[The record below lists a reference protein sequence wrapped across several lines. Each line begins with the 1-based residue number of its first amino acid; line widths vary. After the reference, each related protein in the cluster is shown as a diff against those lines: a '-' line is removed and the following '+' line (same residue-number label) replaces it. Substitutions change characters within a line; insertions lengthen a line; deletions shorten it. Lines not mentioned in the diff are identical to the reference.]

1 MIMKRTMLKRYTLS
15 IVLSIC
21 VFAISASAQGSAF
34 NFQGR
39 LNDGANPAN
48 GIYDLQ
54 FTLFN
59 SITGGA
65 PIGPTVPRPNTT
77 LIIGVFSVNL
87 DFGAAAFNNPDAV
100 FIEIGVKPSGS
111 PNAFTILGPRQQLT
125 VVPYAVRAANA
136 TNADN
141 STNAV
146 NSQNAA
152 NASTLNGLNSSSF
165 IRNSTTPQP
174 NSNFNIDGNG
184 VINGTLNVTGNAT
197 IGSPT
202 VTGNLS
208 ISGNFTAA
216 GNAAQNRD
224 KSGFVKAM
232 AFIGANG
239 QILRCFNA
247 ITGSTTNNCGFAV
260 TLDLPGF
267 GRYGVDFGFQV
278 NDRFVSITPLG
289 SDSVTLAPSFT
300 LQAEF
305 PNRIFVNVNITDID
319 HSGSNSPAA
328 FMIIIY

>member
-1 MIMKRTMLKRYTLS
+1 MMLP
-15 IVLSIC
+15 
-21 VFAISASAQGSAF
+21 VFAAAQGNAF

-39 LNDGANPAN
+39 LNDGTNPAN
-48 GIYDLQ
+48 GSYDLQ
-54 FTLFN
+54 FRLFN
-59 SITGGA
+59 AITGGTL
-65 PIGPTVPRPNTT
+65 IGTVAERPNTG
-77 LIIGVFSVNL
+77 LINGVFSVNL
-87 DFGAAAFNNPDAV
+87 DFGATAFNNPNAV
-100 FIEIGVKPSGS
+100 FIEIAVKPSGS

-125 VVPYAVRAANA
+125 VVPFAVRANNA

-152 NASTLNGLNSSSF
+152 NSNALNGLSSSDF
-165 IRNSTTPQP
+165 IRNSVTPIANQ
-174 NSNFNIDGNG
+174 NFNIVGNG
-184 VINGTLNVTGNAT
+184 VINGTLNVAGNTT

-202 VTGNLS
+202 VTSNLN
-208 ISGNFTAA
+208 ISGNITAA

-224 KSGFVKAM
+224 KGGFVKAM

-289 SDSVTLAPSFT
+289 SDQVTLAASFV
-300 LQAEF
+300 LRAEF
-305 PNRIFVNVNITDID
+305 PNRIFVKVNITDID
-319 HSGSNSPAA
+319 HRDSDSPAA
-328 FMIIIY
+328 FMIFIY